1 MVKFSVKIS
10 VISRVPFQMQVFS
23 KAFSPSLADVT
34 PFKSKQGRV
43 AYQRMVK
50 RDDSATFLSIRPNT
64 DLNSEILDSVI
75 LAVISLLAGLSRT
88 STFLVTVE
96 LDEAGL
102 ELGMLGMLRMYSK
115 FFGRLV
121 PI

>member
-1 MVKFSVKIS
+1 M
-10 VISRVPFQMQVFS
+10 
-23 KAFSPSLADVT
+23 
-34 PFKSKQGRV
+34 
-43 AYQRMVK
+43 
-50 RDDSATFLSIRPNT
+50 DDSATFLSIRPNT

-88 STFLVTVE
+88 STFLVAVE
-96 LDEAGL
+96 LEL
-102 ELGMLGMLRMYSK
+102 VMLGMLGMFRMYSK

>member
-1 MVKFSVKIS
+1 
-10 VISRVPFQMQVFS
+10 
-23 KAFSPSLADVT
+23 
-34 PFKSKQGRV
+34 
-43 AYQRMVK
+43 MVK

-88 STFLVTVE
+88 STLLVTVE

-102 ELGMLGMLRMYSK
+102 ELGMLRMYSK

>member
-1 MVKFSVKIS
+1 
-10 VISRVPFQMQVFS
+10 MQVFS

-50 RDDSATFLSIRPNT
+50 SDDSATFLSIRPNT
-64 DLNSEILDSVI
+64 DLNSEILELVI
-75 LAVISLLAGLSRT
+75 LVVISLLAGLSNT
-88 STFLVTVE
+88 STLLVTVE